1 MVEIGRIECGT
12 GKSCTLGLINL
23 QVFNGLGRGGRAGRE
38 GRGGEGRA
46 KKYKELYTSLLQA
59 FLSIL

>member
-23 QVFNGLGRGGRAGRE
+23 QVFNGLGRGGREGGRVGRE
-38 GRGGEGRA
+38 RRGGES
-46 KKYKELYTSLLQA
+46 KEV
-59 FLSIL
+59 